1 MIEVKNLVKRYG
13 DRNVVDDLSFQV
25 EKGQIVGFLGPNGA
39 GKSTLMKIIA
49 GLKEAEQGQVFYN
62 GETVI
67 SKENLGA
74 LIEEPAIYKNLSAF
88 DNLKTKALLYGID
101 DEQIRD
107 ILNKVGLQNAGK
119 KRAGKFSVGMKQR
132 LGIGMALL
140 TKPAFL
146 ILDEPTNGLDP
157 AGTVELLALIKELST
172 QGMTILLSSHQLNV
186 ISQVADQIVILDKGK
201 IRYDDRRENV
211 VDLDRKF
218 FEIVHGGVL
227 DA

>member
-1 MIEVKNLVKRYG
+1 MFNFHNYYI
-13 DRNVVDDLSFQV
+13 S
-25 EKGQIVGFLGPNGA
+25 QIDESDCGVASLA
-39 GKSTLMKIIA
+39 M
-49 GLKEAEQGQVFYN
+49 
-62 GETVI
+62 
-67 SKENLGA
+67 
-74 LIEEPAIYKNLSAF
+74 
-88 DNLKTKALLYGID
+88 LLNGID
-101 DEQIRD
+101 DDQIRD

-157 AGTVELLALIKELST
+157 AGTAELLALIKELST

-201 IRYDDRRENV
+201 VRYDDRRENV

-218 FEIVHGGVL
+218 FEIVHGGAL

>member
-1 MIEVKNLVKRYG
+1 
-13 DRNVVDDLSFQV
+13 
-25 EKGQIVGFLGPNGA
+25 
-39 GKSTLMKIIA
+39 
-49 GLKEAEQGQVFYN
+49 
-62 GETVI
+62 
-67 SKENLGA
+67 
-74 LIEEPAIYKNLSAF
+74 
-88 DNLKTKALLYGID
+88 
-101 DEQIRD
+101 
-107 ILNKVGLQNAGK
+107 
-119 KRAGKFSVGMKQR
+119 
-132 LGIGMALL
+132 MALL

-201 IRYDDRRENV
+201 VRYDDRRENV

>member
-1 MIEVKNLVKRYG
+1 M
-13 DRNVVDDLSFQV
+13 
-25 EKGQIVGFLGPNGA
+25 
-39 GKSTLMKIIA
+39 
-49 GLKEAEQGQVFYN
+49 
-62 GETVI
+62 
-67 SKENLGA
+67 
-74 LIEEPAIYKNLSAF
+74 
-88 DNLKTKALLYGID
+88 LYAID

-119 KRAGKFSVGMKQR
+119 KHAGKFSVGMKQR

-157 AGTVELLALIKELST
+157 TGTAELLALIKELSM

-186 ISQVADQIVILDKGK
+186 ISQVADQIVILDKGQ

-218 FEIVHGGVL
+218 FEIVHGGAL

>member
-1 MIEVKNLVKRYG
+1 M
-13 DRNVVDDLSFQV
+13 
-25 EKGQIVGFLGPNGA
+25 
-39 GKSTLMKIIA
+39 
-49 GLKEAEQGQVFYN
+49 YN
-62 GETVI
+62 
-67 SKENLGA
+67 
-74 LIEEPAIYKNLSAF
+74 
-88 DNLKTKALLYGID
+88 GID
-101 DEQIRD
+101 DDQIRD

-157 AGTVELLALIKELST
+157 AGTAELLALIKELST

-201 IRYDDRRENV
+201 VRYDDRRENV

-218 FEIVHGGVL
+218 FEIVHGGAL

>member
-1 MIEVKNLVKRYG
+1 
-13 DRNVVDDLSFQV
+13 
-25 EKGQIVGFLGPNGA
+25 
-39 GKSTLMKIIA
+39 MKQYIWYCIPI
-49 GLKEAEQGQVFYN
+49 F
-62 GETVI
+62 
-67 SKENLGA
+67 
-74 LIEEPAIYKNLSAF
+74 
-88 DNLKTKALLYGID
+88 
-101 DEQIRD
+101 EQIRD

-227 DA
+227 DAWAKFNSDF